1 MYRKHLLDNRY
12 DKELINS
19 LKSKTT
25 PSKPK
30 LLQVTFADGTILEN
44 EIASQIFIK
53 TIEKIGAEKVYNLG
67 MNSLVRRDENFG
79 RVTQI
84 VQVDDYYVN
93 THSSTTEKKRQLEA
107 ISRKLN
113 LNLSVEIKER

>member
-1 MYRKHLLDNRY
+1 LYRKHLLDNRY

>member
-1 MYRKHLLDNRY
+1 
-12 DKELINS
+12 
-19 LKSKTT
+19 
-25 PSKPK
+25 
-30 LLQVTFADGTILEN
+30 
-44 EIASQIFIK
+44 
-53 TIEKIGAEKVYNLG
+53 